1 MFLTLI
7 VIPLSL
13 PSANR
18 ISWLWLITK
27 LGHWPTRL
35 IVLPAGL
42 LLGCWNDADEAGLR
56 SVVLVN
62 ESDERWPAPLLMA
75 IRGAKVVGGR

>member
-42 LLGCWNDADEAGLR
+42 LLACWNGADRAGLR